1 MPKGGFE
8 MKYCPYCGTEL
19 VNGAASFCT
28 ECGKSLQESTEKVVP
43 RKEKKTPQIDEKKPR
58 PKKKRTAKTK
68 NGFGKKPDDVLSPKE
83 IQEDFGYDGYYDD
96 IVPSD
101 IDREREGIDKEL
113 VKRISIIT
121 GVVLIIIGLC
131 ITALYLL

>member
-1 MPKGGFE
+1 

-28 ECGKSLQESTEKVVP
+28 ECGKNLQDTVKEVMP
-43 RKEKKTPQIDEKKPR
+43 AKEKKSPQTEEKKLR
-58 PKKKRTAKTK
+58 SKKKRTAKTK
-68 NGFGKKPDDVLSPKE
+68 KGFGKKPDDALSPKE
-83 IQEDFGYDGYYDD
+83 TQEDLGYDGYYDD

-113 VKRISIIT
+113 VKRIAVIAGT
-121 GVVLIIIGLC
+121 VLIIISLC

>member
-1 MPKGGFE
+1 

-68 NGFGKKPDDVLSPKE
+68 NGFGIRPDDVLSHKE